1 MDILNGITLIANYII
16 IPGLTYGSQ
25 LALGALGVTIIYSVL
40 RFSNFAHGEFM
51 SFGAMSS
58 ILLSWLFLGL
68 GFTLHPLPTAIIVLP
83 IAIVF
88 TISYCIII
96 DKFIFKFYRKQNS
109 KSVINLIVSIGVMF
123 FTGGLIR
130 FIVGPGD
137 KNFFDGERFI
147 LKARTFK
154 NLTGLNEGITLK
166 TTQGI
171 TIILSVLL
179 VILLFWFLN
188 KTKTGK
194 SMRAYSDNKE
204 LALLSGINPEKVV
217 LITWIITGTLACVAG
232 TLYGLDKS
240 YKPFTYLH
248 LVLPIFSAAIVGG
261 VGNPV
266 GAIIGGFV
274 IAFSELIIT
283 FAYKKIFFY
292 FLPSN
297 FVPEGFAKQPFQC
310 HSEGKVCPLLF
321 GPCVLAVKAAGCWLL
336 AAGGG
341 GSVPVSV

>member
-1 MDILNGITLIANYII
+1 MDFLNGITLIANYII

-25 LALGALGVTIIYSVL
+25 LALGALGITIIYSVL

-58 ILLSWLFLGL
+58 ILLSWFFISL

-130 FIVGPGD
+130 FIIGPGD
-137 KNFFDGERFI
+137 RNFFDGERFI

-154 NLTGLNEGITLK
+154 NITGLNEGLTLK

-179 VILLFWFLN
+179 VVLLFWFLN

-292 FLPSN
+292 FLPIN
-297 FVPEGFAKQPFQC
+297 LVPEGLSQILSTDYKIAISFLILVLVLLIKPTGIYK
-310 HSEGKVCPLLF
+310 GKII
-321 GPCVLAVKAAGCWLL
+321 
-336 AAGGG
+336 
-341 GSVPVSV
+341 

>member
-25 LALGALGVTIIYSVL
+25 LALGALGITIIYSVL

-51 SFGAMSS
+51 SFGAMNS
-58 ILLSWLFLGL
+58 ILLSWLFISL

-83 IAIVF
+83 IAIVL

-109 KSVINLIVSIGVMF
+109 KSVISLIVSIGVMF

-154 NLTGLNEGITLK
+154 NITGLNEGLTLK

-171 TIILSVLL
+171 TIILSILL

-292 FLPSN
+292 FLPAYL
-297 FVPEGFAKQPFQC
+297 VPEGLLQILSTDYKIAISFVILVIVLLIKPTGIYK
-310 HSEGKVCPLLF
+310 GKIL
-321 GPCVLAVKAAGCWLL
+321 
-336 AAGGG
+336 
-341 GSVPVSV
+341 

>member
-1 MDILNGITLIANYII
+1 MDFLNGITLIANYII

-25 LALGALGVTIIYSVL
+25 LALGALGITIIYSVL

-58 ILLSWLFLGL
+58 ILLSWLFVSL
-68 GFTLHPLPTAIIVLP
+68 GFTFYPFPTAIIVLP
-83 IAIVF
+83 IAIVL

-154 NLTGLNEGITLK
+154 NITGLNEGLTLK

-297 FVPEGFAKQPFQC
+297 FVPEGLLQILSTDYKIAISFLILVLVLLIKPTGIYK
-310 HSEGKVCPLLF
+310 GKII
-321 GPCVLAVKAAGCWLL
+321 
-336 AAGGG
+336 
-341 GSVPVSV
+341 

>member
-1 MDILNGITLIANYII
+1 MDFLNGITLIANYII

-25 LALGALGVTIIYSVL
+25 LALGALGITIIYSVL

-51 SFGAMSS
+51 SFGAMSA
-58 ILLSWLFLGL
+58 ILLSWLFISLGI
-68 GFTLHPLPTAIIVLP
+68 TLHPIPTAIIVLP
-83 IAIVF
+83 VAIVL
-88 TISYCIII
+88 TISYCLIV

-130 FIVGPGD
+130 FIIGPGD
-137 KNFFDGERFI
+137 RNFFDGERFI

-154 NLTGLNEGITLK
+154 NITGLNEGLTLK

-179 VILLFWFLN
+179 VVLLFWFLN

-292 FLPSN
+292 FLPIN
-297 FVPEGFAKQPFQC
+297 LVPEGLSQILSTDYKIAISFLILVLVLLIKPTGIYK
-310 HSEGKVCPLLF
+310 GKII
-321 GPCVLAVKAAGCWLL
+321 
-336 AAGGG
+336 
-341 GSVPVSV
+341 

>member
-1 MDILNGITLIANYII
+1 MDFLNGITLIANYII

-25 LALGALGVTIIYSVL
+25 LALGALGITIIYSVL

-58 ILLSWLFLGL
+58 IILSWLFVSL
-68 GFTLHPLPTAIIVLP
+68 GFTLYPLPTAIIVLP
-83 IAIVF
+83 IAIVL

-123 FTGGLIR
+123 FTGGFFR

-147 LKARTFK
+147 LKARAFK
-154 NLTGLNEGITLK
+154 NITGLNEGLTLK

-297 FVPEGFAKQPFQC
+297 FVPEGLLQILSTDYKIAISFLILVLVLLIKPTGIYK
-310 HSEGKVCPLLF
+310 GKII
-321 GPCVLAVKAAGCWLL
+321 
-336 AAGGG
+336 
-341 GSVPVSV
+341 

>member
-1 MDILNGITLIANYII
+1 MDFLNGITLIANYII

-25 LALGALGVTIIYSVL
+25 LALGALGITIIYSVL

-58 ILLSWLFLGL
+58 ILLSWLFLSL
-68 GFTLHPLPTAIIVLP
+68 GFTLNPLPTAIVVLP

-154 NLTGLNEGITLK
+154 NITGLNEGLTLK

-217 LITWIITGTLACVAG
+217 LITWMITGTLACVAG

-292 FLPSN
+292 FLPIN
-297 FVPEGFAKQPFQC
+297 FVPEGLSQILSTDYKIAISFLILVLVLLIKPTGIYK
-310 HSEGKVCPLLF
+310 GKII
-321 GPCVLAVKAAGCWLL
+321 
-336 AAGGG
+336 
-341 GSVPVSV
+341 

>member
-1 MDILNGITLIANYII
+1 MDFLNGITLIANYII

-25 LALGALGVTIIYSVL
+25 LALGALGITIIYSVL

-51 SFGAMSS
+51 SFGAMSA
-58 ILLSWLFLGL
+58 ILLSWLFISLGI
-68 GFTLHPLPTAIIVLP
+68 TLHPIPTAIIVLP
-83 IAIVF
+83 IAIVL
-88 TISYCIII
+88 TISYCLIV
-96 DKFIFKFYRKQNS
+96 DKLIFKFYRKQNS

-154 NLTGLNEGITLK
+154 NITGLNEGLTLK

-171 TIILSVLL
+171 TISLSVLL
-179 VILLFWFLN
+179 VVLLFWFLN

-274 IAFSELIIT
+274 IAFSELIVT

-292 FLPSN
+292 FLPYN
-297 FVPEGFAKQPFQC
+297 YAPEGLLQILSTDYKIAISFLILVLVLLIKPTGIYK
-310 HSEGKVCPLLF
+310 GKII
-321 GPCVLAVKAAGCWLL
+321 
-336 AAGGG
+336 
-341 GSVPVSV
+341 

>member
-1 MDILNGITLIANYII
+1 MDFLNGITLIANYIV

-25 LALGALGVTIIYSVL
+25 LALGALGITIIYSVL

-51 SFGAMSS
+51 SFGAMNS
-58 ILLSWLFLGL
+58 ILLSWLFISHGV
-68 GFTLHPLPTAIIVLP
+68 TLHPLPTAIIVLP

-88 TISYCIII
+88 TISYCVII

-154 NLTGLNEGITLK
+154 NITGLNEGLTLK

-292 FLPSN
+292 FLPNN
-297 FVPEGFAKQPFQC
+297 FVPEGLLQILSTDYKIAISFLILVLVLLIKPTGIYK
-310 HSEGKVCPLLF
+310 GKII
-321 GPCVLAVKAAGCWLL
+321 
-336 AAGGG
+336 
-341 GSVPVSV
+341 

>member
-1 MDILNGITLIANYII
+1 MDFLNGITLIANYII

-51 SFGAMSS
+51 SFGAMSA
-58 ILLSWLFLGL
+58 ILLSWLFISLGI
-68 GFTLHPLPTAIIVLP
+68 TLHPIPTAIIVLP
-83 IAIVF
+83 VAIVL
-88 TISYCIII
+88 TISYCLIL

-154 NLTGLNEGITLK
+154 NITGLNEGLTLK
-166 TTQGI
+166 TTQFI

-292 FLPSN
+292 FLPIN
-297 FVPEGFAKQPFQC
+297 FVPEGLSQILSTDYKIAISFLILVLVLLIKPTGIYK
-310 HSEGKVCPLLF
+310 GKII
-321 GPCVLAVKAAGCWLL
+321 
-336 AAGGG
+336 
-341 GSVPVSV
+341 

>member
-1 MDILNGITLIANYII
+1 MDFLNGITLIANYIV

-25 LALGALGVTIIYSVL
+25 LALGALGITIIYSVL

-58 ILLSWLFLGL
+58 IILSWLFVSL
-68 GFTLHPLPTAIIVLP
+68 GFTFYPLPTAIIVLP
-83 IAIVF
+83 IAIVL

-154 NLTGLNEGITLK
+154 NITGLNEGLTLK

-171 TIILSVLL
+171 TIILSILL
-179 VILLFWFLN
+179 VVLLFWFLN

-204 LALLSGINPEKVV
+204 LALLSGINPEKIV

-297 FVPEGFAKQPFQC
+297 FVPEGLLQILSTDYKIAISFLILVLVLLIKPTGIYK
-310 HSEGKVCPLLF
+310 GKII
-321 GPCVLAVKAAGCWLL
+321 
-336 AAGGG
+336 
-341 GSVPVSV
+341 

>member
-1 MDILNGITLIANYII
+1 MDFLNGITLIANYII

-25 LALGALGVTIIYSVL
+25 LALGALGITIIYSVL
-40 RFSNFAHGEFM
+40 RFSNFAHGELM

-88 TISYCIII
+88 TISYCIIV

-154 NLTGLNEGITLK
+154 NITGLNEGLTLK

-171 TIILSVLL
+171 TILLSVLL

-297 FVPEGFAKQPFQC
+297 FVPEGLLQILSTDYKIAISFLIL
-310 HSEGKVCPLLF
+310 VLVLLF
-321 GPCVLAVKAAGCWLL
+321 KPTGIYKGKII
-336 AAGGG
+336 
-341 GSVPVSV
+341 

>member
-1 MDILNGITLIANYII
+1 MDFLNGITLIANYII

-25 LALGALGVTIIYSVL
+25 LALGALGITIIYSVL

-51 SFGAMSS
+51 SFGAMSA
-58 ILLSWLFLGL
+58 ILLSWLFINLGM
-68 GFTLHPLPTAIIVLP
+68 TLHPIPTAIIVLP
-83 IAIVF
+83 IAIVL
-88 TISYCIII
+88 TISYCLIA
-96 DKFIFKFYRKQNS
+96 DKFIFKFYRKKNS

-137 KNFFDGERFI
+137 RNFFDGERFI

-154 NLTGLNEGITLK
+154 NITGLNEGLALK

-179 VILLFWFLN
+179 VVLLFWFLN

-292 FLPSN
+292 FLPDN
-297 FVPEGFAKQPFQC
+297 YAPEGLLQMLSTDYKIAISFLILVLVLLIKPTGIYK
-310 HSEGKVCPLLF
+310 GKII
-321 GPCVLAVKAAGCWLL
+321 
-336 AAGGG
+336 
-341 GSVPVSV
+341 

>member
-1 MDILNGITLIANYII
+1 LDFLNGITLIANYII

-25 LALGALGVTIIYSVL
+25 LALGALGITIIYSVL

-51 SFGAMSS
+51 SFGAMSA
-58 ILLSWLFLGL
+58 ILLSWLFISLGI
-68 GFTLHPLPTAIIVLP
+68 TLHPIPTAIIVLP
-83 IAIVF
+83 IAIVL
-88 TISYCIII
+88 TISYCLIV
-96 DKFIFKFYRKQNS
+96 DKLIFKFYRKQNS

-154 NLTGLNEGITLK
+154 NITGLNEGLTLK

-171 TIILSVLL
+171 TISLSVLL
-179 VILLFWFLN
+179 VVLLFWFLN

-274 IAFSELIIT
+274 IAFSELIVT

-292 FLPSN
+292 FLPDN
-297 FVPEGFAKQPFQC
+297 YAPEGLLQILSTDYKIAISFLILVLVLLIKPTGIYK
-310 HSEGKVCPLLF
+310 GKII
-321 GPCVLAVKAAGCWLL
+321 
-336 AAGGG
+336 
-341 GSVPVSV
+341 

>member
-1 MDILNGITLIANYII
+1 MDFLNGITLIANYII

-25 LALGALGVTIIYSVL
+25 LALGALGITIIYSVL

-58 ILLSWLFLGL
+58 ILLSWLFISLGI
-68 GFTLHPLPTAIIVLP
+68 TLHPLPTAIIVLP

-154 NLTGLNEGITLK
+154 NITGLNEGLTLK

-292 FLPSN
+292 FLPIN
-297 FVPEGFAKQPFQC
+297 FVPEGLSQILSTDYKIAISFLILVLVLLIKPTGIYK
-310 HSEGKVCPLLF
+310 GKII
-321 GPCVLAVKAAGCWLL
+321 
-336 AAGGG
+336 
-341 GSVPVSV
+341 

>member
-1 MDILNGITLIANYII
+1 MDFLNGITLIANYII

-25 LALGALGVTIIYSVL
+25 LALGALGITIIYSVL

-58 ILLSWLFLGL
+58 ILLSWLFISL
-68 GFTLHPLPTAIIVLP
+68 GFTLYPLPTAIIVLP
-83 IAIVF
+83 IAIVL

-154 NLTGLNEGITLK
+154 NITGLNEGLTLK

-297 FVPEGFAKQPFQC
+297 FVPEGLLQILSTDYKIAISFLILVLVLLIKPTGIYK
-310 HSEGKVCPLLF
+310 GKII
-321 GPCVLAVKAAGCWLL
+321 
-336 AAGGG
+336 
-341 GSVPVSV
+341 